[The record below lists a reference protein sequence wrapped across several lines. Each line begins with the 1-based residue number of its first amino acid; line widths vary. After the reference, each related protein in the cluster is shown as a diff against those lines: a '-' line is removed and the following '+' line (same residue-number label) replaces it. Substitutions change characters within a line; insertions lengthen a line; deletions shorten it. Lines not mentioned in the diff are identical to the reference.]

1 MSPYLLITSTAVGLG
16 VIFILGC
23 TLVLDKTSTLASL
36 LLDYSATSVDNYR
49 YYPFTV
55 QNVMWLVFFF
65 SLGELFWRFLVT
77 RADENQLRQHYL
89 PENARA
95 VLQAADLGEI
105 YKKIRETVGDTEL
118 FLPRLINRII
128 LQFHSSRSVGQ
139 ANALLDSS
147 LDLYMHEVDLR
158 YNLLRY
164 LMWLIPSLGFI
175 GTVIGIAMALNYA
188 GSADPNAADY
198 IKQIAAN
205 LAVAFFTTLLAL
217 LQAMILVFLLHIV
230 QAREERALNH
240 AGQYCLDNL
249 INRLY
254 TP

>member
-1 MSPYLLITSTAVGLG
+1 MSPYMMIISAALGLG
-16 VIFILGC
+16 FIFILAC
-23 TLVLDKTSTLASL
+23 TLILDKTSITASL
-36 LLDYSATSVDNYR
+36 LFDYSPTSVDTYQ

-65 SLGELFWRFLVT
+65 SLGELLWRLLAT
-77 RADENQLRQHYL
+77 RAEESQLRQHYL
-89 PENARA
+89 PESPRV

-105 YKKIRETVGDTEL
+105 YKKVRETAGDIEL
-118 FLPRLINRII
+118 FLPRLISRLI

-158 YNLLRY
+158 YSLLRY

-198 IKQIAAN
+198 VKNIAAN

-217 LQAMILVFLLHIV
+217 LQAMILVFFLHII
-230 QAREERALNH
+230 QAREERALNR

-254 TP
+254 AP